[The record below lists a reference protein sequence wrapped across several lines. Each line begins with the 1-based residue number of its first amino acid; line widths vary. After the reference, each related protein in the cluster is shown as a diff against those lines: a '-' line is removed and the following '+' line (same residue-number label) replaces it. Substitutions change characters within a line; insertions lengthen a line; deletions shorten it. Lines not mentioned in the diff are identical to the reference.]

1 MGDPTGLRY
10 KERLFRRDVCRG
22 GPAAVR
28 HGERRVSQGT
38 GREARLTY
46 SAGSG
51 VAPAELC
58 GGAARLAYAT
68 LGVSPARRWGD
79 RSLPDV
85 HWSVATGV
93 LCRERRRA
101 GRAVWRCISA
111 DVRYAGCRAGEV
123 LEG

>member
-58 GGAARLAYAT
+58 GGASRLTYAT
-68 LGVSPARRWGD
+68 LGVAPARCWGD

-85 HWSVATGV
+85 HWSVATGRV
-93 LCRERRRA
+93 CGGETRLTYSVGGVVASAEQYER
-101 GRAVWRCISA
+101 GV
-111 DVRYAGCRAGEV
+111 
-123 LEG
+123 